1 MLSMKSGLQIGSGK
15 SSLPQT
21 LADPPIGDKTFSY
34 LGVSFILS
42 YVILEVTGLTP
53 GQYLAQN
60 VLPKLGIDESE
71 YVWNPSDLE
80 NPFAQMELTPAQ
92 MAKFGQLYLQ
102 GGKASPLDNNPPI
115 VSKEWV
121 DASWTASSKN
131 IFPGVERLID
141 NGYTRDDLE
150 AFVGMNVGM
159 DHGYLFY
166 NRPQRGNTVW
176 CADGNGG
183 QHICVSPSLSRV
195 VVQVSCNVIR
205 RGCLHCYC
213 LVIHYLTIWLP
224 TPLPLHSKEMGS
236 PLMNG
241 LLLWRQVIKQQLVM
255 CLWTRLQIQCMV

>member
-1 MLSMKSGLQIGSGK
+1 MLSMKSGLQLQYGK
-15 SSLPQT
+15 DESSLPQT
-21 LADPPIGDKTFSY
+21 LANPPIGDKIFSY
-34 LGVSFILS
+34 LAVSNILS

-71 YVWNPSDLE
+71 FVWNDQYGDGVESA
-80 NPFAQMELTPAQ
+80 FVGMELTPAQ

-102 GGKASPLDNNPPI
+102 GGRASPLDNNPPI

-131 IFPGVERLID
+131 VFAAEATGLTPVGK
-141 NGYTRDDLE
+141 TRDNLE
-150 AFVGMNVGM
+150 AFIGREVGA

-166 NRPQRGNTVW
+166 NRPQLDNTVW
-176 CADGNGG
+176 CADGNSG
-183 QHICVSPSLSRV
+183 QHICVSPSLRRV

-205 RGCLHCYC
+205 RGWLHCYS

-224 TPLPLHSKEMGS
+224 TPLPLHSKEMGF
-236 PLMNG
+236 PLMN
-241 LLLWRQVIKQQLVM
+241 
-255 CLWTRLQIQCMV
+255 